1 MNFYN
6 LLFLYWHESNSQQR
20 TNMQSNSKRGENYAK
35 ISVIIVSVSL
45 QNKIHYLTK
54 ELPEQK

>member
-6 LLFLYWHESNSQQR
+6 LLYLYWHESNGQQR
-20 TNMQSNSKRGENYAK
+20 TNMQSSSKRGENYVK
-35 ISVIIVSVSL
+35 ISVIIVSL
-45 QNKIHYLTK
+45 QNKIHYLAE